1 MYKFIFTFLMFTTLA
16 DVGWADLY
24 DVVILEVYDGGQSI
38 KVAQTDNF
46 TKEKKV
52 LFVNI
57 DTETQI
63 AGKASPA
70 VLKPGDAVSINA
82 VETEPGR
89 LSAKTISIIS
99 IK

>member
-1 MYKFIFTFLMFTTLA
+1 MYKFIFAFLMFATLA
-16 DVGWADLY
+16 DAGWADVY
-24 DVVILEVYDGGQSI
+24 DVVIVEIYDGGQLI
-38 KVAQTDNF
+38 KVAQTDSV

-63 AGKASPA
+63 SRNASVA
-70 VLKPGDAVSINA
+70 ALKPGDAVSINA

-89 LSAKTISIIS
+89 LSAKTISMIS
-99 IK
+99 NM

>member
-1 MYKFIFTFLMFTTLA
+1 MYKFIFAFLMFATLA
-16 DVGWADLY
+16 EAGWANVY
-24 DVVILEVYDGGQSI
+24 DVVIVEVYDGGQSI

-63 AGKASPA
+63 SGNASAA
-70 VLKPGDAVSINA
+70 VLKPGDSVSINA